1 MYFGII
7 IKAHMP
13 YIFMKLILRINFR
26 ELGDLKE
33 LTDVLQNQ
41 FSSGAYTHH
50 QKSVICDADPD
61 VPGAARRLVAFVGGI
76 FFFNFNFRKFGIL

>member
-1 MYFGII
+1 MI
-7 IKAHMP
+7 
-13 YIFMKLILRINFR
+13 FR
-26 ELGDLKE
+26 ELGDVKE

-61 VPGAARRLVAFVGGI
+61 VPGGARRLVAFVGG
-76 FFFNFNFRKFGIL
+76 KFSKI